1 MGSTGKKVRKAVH
14 SAGRFVAAPFEAAGH
29 TATGDFGKAEDD
41 LKNIVKYGSSAI
53 TGGTMDPFS
62 VYNESS
68 PKKAA
73 DPVIDIGRV
82 GDEEAQQI
90 ATSRLARLSKYF
102 AGSNS
107 IFGAAKKM
115 FGG

>member
-1 MGSTGKKVRKAVH
+1 MGKSVKKMVKSV
-14 SAGRFVAAPFEAAGH
+14 GRVVASPFEAVGH
-29 TATGDFGKAEDD
+29 AAKGDFSRVEDD
-41 LKNIVKYGSSAI
+41 LKNTVKYAVPAF
-53 TGGTMDPFS
+53 TLGTMDPFS
-62 VYNESS
+62 VYDESS

-82 GDEEAQQI
+82 GEEEAQQI

>member
-1 MGSTGKKVRKAVH
+1 MGSKIKKAFH
-14 SAGRFVAAPFEAAGH
+14 SAGRFVAAPFEAVGH
-29 TATGDFGKAEDD
+29 AAKGDFSRVEDD
-41 LKNIVKYGSSAI
+41 LKNAVKYSVPASTLGI
-53 TGGTMDPFS
+53 IDPFG
-62 VYNESS
+62 VYDESS

-82 GDEEAQQI
+82 GEEEAQQI